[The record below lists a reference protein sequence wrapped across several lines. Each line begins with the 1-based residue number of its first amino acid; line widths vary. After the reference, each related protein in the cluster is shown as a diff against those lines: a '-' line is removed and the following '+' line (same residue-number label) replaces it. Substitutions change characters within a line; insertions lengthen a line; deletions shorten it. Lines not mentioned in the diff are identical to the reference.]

1 MKKMSLIIRRS
12 GTVKGYKVK
21 INDIQWYDL
30 DHIKSEELSDD
41 ISKFPPVTHYIDN
54 YFLFSLSPL
63 TRKN

>member
-41 ISKFPPVTHYIDN
+41 ISKFPLVQ
-54 YFLFSLSPL
+54 
-63 TRKN
+63 